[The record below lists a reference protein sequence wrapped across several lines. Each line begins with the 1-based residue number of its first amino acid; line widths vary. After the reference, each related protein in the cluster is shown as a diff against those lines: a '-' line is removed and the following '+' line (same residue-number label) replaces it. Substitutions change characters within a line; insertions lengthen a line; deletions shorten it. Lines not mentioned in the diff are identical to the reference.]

1 MNNKNKELAKKFLIE
16 HDLAPQ
22 SVWLITDHITDQ
34 KNKVAAF
41 SLYPRPT
48 YIGRGHIVVASTEK
62 EGERIFKEA
71 YPNDDWNMVE
81 IDEFEGKIIVW
92 D

>member
-16 HDLAPQ
+16 NDLCPQ
-22 SVWLITDHITDQ
+22 NVWLITDHITDSQ
-34 KNKVAAF
+34 GDVAAF
-41 SLYPRPT
+41 TITPRRFVL
-48 YIGRGHIVVASTEK
+48 RGHIVVASTVA

-71 YPNDDWNMVE
+71 YPDCDWNMAE
-81 IDEFEGKIIVW
+81 IDEFEGKIIIW